1 MTAIVQFSRNLSPES
16 VNTLNQYIVEV
27 ISYEG
32 DSEVLYI
39 DASREAE
46 ALNTA
51 VALSNNA
58 DYAMIQAII

>member
-39 DASREAE
+39 DASSEAE

>member
-1 MTAIVQFSRNLSPES
+1 MTAIVQFSRNPPPES

-39 DASREAE
+39 DASSEAE